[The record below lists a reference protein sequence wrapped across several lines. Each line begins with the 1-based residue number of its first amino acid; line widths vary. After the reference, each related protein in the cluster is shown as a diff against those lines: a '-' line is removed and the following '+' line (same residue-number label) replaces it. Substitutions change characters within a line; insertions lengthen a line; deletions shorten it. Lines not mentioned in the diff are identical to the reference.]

1 MRQDFERASE
11 LGGRGDFM
19 TSGFKHLVSLFLFLS
34 FAKVGAT
41 DDTAARELIVSHS
54 DESGVLQLYRMK
66 EDGSERTQLTQSEHG
81 ARMPAISPD
90 AKKIVYVEQINHGLV
105 LRLSALDGKDARSLT
120 ETGRNLVPSWL
131 PDSKHVVWMK
141 TKGGKDPSHDSEI
154 HLMNTETGESRR
166 LFTDPEQLQFSNAM
180 PVVSPTGD
188 QIAFVSNRSG
198 HMRIWVSRLDGSE
211 ARIVSPPE
219 FDIHEE
225 LNLAIEQKVPAW
237 SPDGKWIAHWEG
249 VEIVHM
255 SKFTG
260 VENRERDQKIAA
272 TFHVWVARADGSNR
286 RKSGRGDDPT
296 WSPDGFVT
304 RAFPDQKRGGP
315 KIMVEMKDEPKE
327 LPLVPPRRHF
337 GRFDWIPDP

>member
-1 MRQDFERASE
+1 
-11 LGGRGDFM
+11 M
-19 TSGFKHLVSLFLFLS
+19 TSGFKHLVSLFIFLS

-166 LFTDPEQLQFSNAM
+166 LFTDPEQL
-180 PVVSPTGD
+180 
-188 QIAFVSNRSG
+188 
-198 HMRIWVSRLDGSE
+198 
-211 ARIVSPPE
+211 
-219 FDIHEE
+219 
-225 LNLAIEQKVPAW
+225 
-237 SPDGKWIAHWEG
+237 
-249 VEIVHM
+249 
-255 SKFTG
+255 
-260 VENRERDQKIAA
+260 
-272 TFHVWVARADGSNR
+272 
-286 RKSGRGDDPT
+286 
-296 WSPDGFVT
+296 
-304 RAFPDQKRGGP
+304 
-315 KIMVEMKDEPKE
+315 
-327 LPLVPPRRHF
+327 
-337 GRFDWIPDP
+337 